1 MVIYK
6 QGDIIVMDFNFQQGH
21 KQSERRTALILSNDK
36 MIEKHLENSPDAF
49 FIKNPPLTFPL
60 GQGLY

>member
-1 MVIYK
+1 
-6 QGDIIVMDFNFQQGH
+6 MDFNPQKGH
-21 KQSERRTALILSNDK
+21 EQSGRRPALVLSNDK